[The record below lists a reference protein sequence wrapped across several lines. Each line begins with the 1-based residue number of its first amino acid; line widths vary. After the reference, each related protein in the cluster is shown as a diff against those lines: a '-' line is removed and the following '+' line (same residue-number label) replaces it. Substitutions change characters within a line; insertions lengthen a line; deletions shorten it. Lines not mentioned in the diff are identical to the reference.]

1 VTVRFRA
8 LSALLVAGAALLLAA
23 CGNATVQPGSGSTD
37 QPTAS
42 APSTAPSSA
51 PSSAPGSAATSAPGS
66 SPSSNPMPVPSSSG
80 GSFQPGPTGIPVG
93 SPRAVTIDGVIE
105 AGVEPGCKVLTAG
118 NTTYLILGGDDVP
131 TGVPVRVE
139 GTLQPGVL
147 STCQQGTPLRVTSVK
162 RR

>member
-1 VTVRFRA
+1 MVTVRFRA
-8 LSALLVAGAALLLAA
+8 LSALAVAGAALLLAA
-23 CGNATVQPGSGSTD
+23 CGNATVQPGGSTD
-37 QPTAS
+37 RPTAGVPS
-42 APSTAPSSA
+42 GAPSRAPD
-51 PSSAPGSAATSAPGS
+51 S

-80 GSFQPGPTGIPVG
+80 GGTFRPGPTGIPVG

-118 NTTYLILGGDDVP
+118 NTKYLILGGNDVP
-131 TGVPVRVE
+131 MGVPVRVE

>member
-1 VTVRFRA
+1 MVTVRFRA
-8 LSALLVAGAALLLAA
+8 LTVLAAAATAVTLAA
-23 CGNATVQPGSGSTD
+23 CGNATDQPGSGPTE

-42 APSTAPSSA
+42 APPSSA
-51 PSSAPGSAATSAPGS
+51 PPSSVPPSSAPTAIP
-66 SPSSNPMPVPSSSG
+66 PSG
-80 GSFQPGPTGIPVG
+80 GGTFKPGPTGIPVG
-93 SPRAVTIDGVIE
+93 TPRAVTIDGVIE

-118 NTTYLILGGDDVP
+118 NTRFLILGGDDVP
-131 TGVPVRVE
+131 LGVPVRVE

>member
-1 VTVRFRA
+1 MVTIRFRV
-8 LSALLVAGAALLLAA
+8 LSALVVTLAALLLSA
-23 CGNATVQPGSGSTD
+23 CGDVTVGSGSGS
-37 QPTAS
+37 AG
-42 APSTAPSSA
+42 APST
-51 PSSAPGSAATSAPGS
+51 
-66 SPSSNPMPVPSSSG
+66 SPSPKPVRSHPG
-80 GSFQPGPTGIPVG
+80 GGFQPGPTGIPVR

-118 NTTYLILGGDDVP
+118 NTKYLILGGGDVP
-131 TGVPVRVE
+131 MGVPVRVE

>member
-1 VTVRFRA
+1 MVTVRFRA

-23 CGNATVQPGSGSTD
+23 CGNATGQPGSGSTD
-37 QPTAS
+37 RPTAGTS
-42 APSTAPSSA
+42 SSA
-51 PSSAPGSAATSAPGS
+51 PTTTPV
-66 SPSSNPMPVPSSSG
+66 PVPSG
-80 GSFQPGPTGIPVG
+80 GGGTFRPGPTGIPVG
-93 SPRAVTIDGVIE
+93 SPKAVTIDGVIE

-118 NTTYLILGGDDVP
+118 NTRYLILGGDDVP
-131 TGVPVRVE
+131 MGVPVRVE

>member
-1 VTVRFRA
+1 MVTVRFRA
-8 LSALLVAGAALLLAA
+8 LSTLVVAGAAVLLAA

-37 QPTAS
+37 QPTAGAS
-42 APSTAPSSA
+42 SSA
-51 PSSAPGSAATSAPGS
+51 P
-66 SPSSNPMPVPSSSG
+66 NPRPVPSG
-80 GSFQPGPTGIPVG
+80 GGTFHPGPTGIPVG
-93 SPRAVTIDGVIE
+93 SPKAVTIDGVIE

-118 NTTYLILGGDDVP
+118 NTKFLILGGSDVP
-131 TGVPVRVE
+131 MGVPVRVE

>member
-1 VTVRFRA
+1 MVTVRFRA
-8 LSALLVAGAALLLAA
+8 LTVLAAAGAAVILAA
-23 CGNATVQPGSGSTD
+23 CGNATDQPGSGPTE

-42 APSTAPSSA
+42 APPSSA
-51 PSSAPGSAATSAPGS
+51 PPSSAPPSSAP
-66 SPSSNPMPVPSSSG
+66 PSSAPTAPPPSG
-80 GSFQPGPTGIPVG
+80 GGTFKPGPTGIPVG
-93 SPRAVTIDGVIE
+93 KPRAVTIDGVIE

-118 NTTYLILGGDDVP
+118 NTKFLILGGDDVP
-131 TGVPVRVE
+131 LGVPVRVE

>member
-1 VTVRFRA
+1 MVTVRFRA
-8 LSALLVAGAALLLAA
+8 LSALVVAGAAQLLAA

-37 QPTAS
+37 QPTGGAS
-42 APSTAPSSA
+42 SSA
-51 PSSAPGSAATSAPGS
+51 PTR
-66 SPSSNPMPVPSSSG
+66 SPSSNPMPVPSSAG
-80 GSFQPGPTGIPVG
+80 GGTFRPGPTGIPVG
-93 SPRAVTIDGVIE
+93 SPKAVTIDGVIE

-118 NTTYLILGGDDVP
+118 NTKFLILGGNDVP
-131 TGVPVRVE
+131 MGVPVTVE

>member
-1 VTVRFRA
+1 MVTVRFRA

-23 CGNATVQPGSGSTD
+23 CGNATLQPGSGSTD
-37 QPTAS
+37 QPTVAPSGS
-42 APSTAPSSA
+42 APARSA
-51 PSSAPGSAATSAPGS
+51 
-66 SPSSNPMPVPSSSG
+66 NPMPVPSG
-80 GSFQPGPTGIPVG
+80 GGTFHPGPTGIPVG
-93 SPRAVTIDGVIE
+93 SPKAVTIDGVIE

-118 NTTYLILGGDDVP
+118 NTRFLILGGDDVP
-131 TGVPVRVE
+131 MGVPVRVE

>member
-1 VTVRFRA
+1 MVTVRFRA
-8 LSALLVAGAALLLAA
+8 LSVLVAAGAAVTLAA
-23 CGNATVQPGSGSTD
+23 CGNATEQSGSGSTE

-42 APSTAPSSA
+42 APPSSA
-51 PSSAPGSAATSAPGS
+51 PTATP
-66 SPSSNPMPVPSSSG
+66 PSG
-80 GSFQPGPTGIPVG
+80 GTFKPGPTGIPVG

-118 NTTYLILGGDDVP
+118 NTRFLILGGDDVP
-131 TGVPVRVE
+131 LGVPVRVE

-147 STCQQGTPLRVTSVK
+147 STCQQGTPLRVTTVK